1 MAGFV
6 SLDGLFAGR
15 YFDREIIILCVRW
28 YLRFKLSFRD
38 LVEMMAQ
45 RGDNRYDFML
55 YYTTKEDCMNAEKLS
70 ITLPADM
77 AQTIRSAVSTGA
89 YSSNSEVIREAMRL
103 WQDRRSERE
112 QRLDVIRAKLQ
123 EAADDPRR
131 ITDDELGR
139 HFDARLA
146 EAEKLRTP

>member
-1 MAGFV
+1 
-6 SLDGLFAGR
+6 
-15 YFDREIIILCVRW
+15 
-28 YLRFKLSFRD
+28 
-38 LVEMMAQ
+38 
-45 RGDNRYDFML
+45 
-55 YYTTKEDCMNAEKLS
+55 MNAEKLS

-146 EAEKLRTP
+146 EAEKSRAP